1 MEPNTAA
8 GARRWVGIG
17 LSVLAFWVFS
27 PGLRAQEI
35 FEAAKAGD
43 TARVRML
50 VDKDPGL
57 LRAVDETGRTALHW
71 ACRGVDLEVVKA
83 LVEKGADVNA
93 RDAAAVTPL
102 HSAASRG
109 HRDAVEFL
117 IAHGARV
124 EAAMSGGSTPL
135 HLAAAKG
142 HRDVAAILLDR
153 NAPLDVPDDTED
165 TPLLAAAREGKW
177 DVVELIA
184 GRTPAAR
191 VDVLNR
197 PDFDGNTALHL
208 ACGSGRLDS
217 VKVLLAQGAA
227 TDVRN
232 ALGQTAYNLAD
243 EAGFKDIAACLVE
256 KGADRR
262 PAEFPRLSGPYLG
275 QPLPEKTPRLFARG
289 IVSTRA
295 GMYGTIVFSPDG
307 REAFW
312 KPELSNA
319 LLFTK
324 IENGCWSAP
333 RGFPFTAKESIDVPF
348 YSLDG
353 RRLLFMA
360 GSPNPQ
366 GIVDKE
372 GIWFVERRGAG
383 WSEPKPFDTVVNSA
397 SMHWQFSMDRSGDI
411 YLNSEGG
418 ICRARFE
425 GGRYLAPEPLPAPI
439 NLKHSEEEKYRAGE
453 VGPFISPA
461 GDYLIFAKFG
471 RGALLFVCFRMS
483 DGTWSEPRNL
493 SERLQTEGNDS
504 AAHVSPDGK
513 YLFFQSQRRG
523 SGASRGLYWVDAGVL
538 EDLRPKE
545 KE

>member
-1 MEPNTAA
+1 MKPNAA
-8 GARRWVGIG
+8 TGARRRAGIG
-17 LSVLAFWVFS
+17 LSVLALWIFC
-27 PGLRAQEI
+27 PGLKAQEI
-35 FEAAKAGD
+35 FEAAAAGD
-43 TARVRML
+43 TARVR
-50 VDKDPGL
+50 
-57 LRAVDETGRTALHW
+57 
-71 ACRGVDLEVVKA
+71 
-83 LVEKGADVNA
+83 
-93 RDAAAVTPL
+93 
-102 HSAASRG
+102 
-109 HRDAVEFL
+109 
-117 IAHGARV
+117 
-124 EAAMSGGSTPL
+124 
-135 HLAAAKG
+135 
-142 HRDVAAILLDR
+142 ILLDR
-153 NAPLDVPDDTED
+153 NALLDVLDDTED

-184 GRTPAAR
+184 NRIPHAR
-191 VDVLNR
+191 IDILNR
-197 PDFDGNTALHL
+197 PDFDGNTVLHL
-208 ACGSGRLDS
+208 AAGSSRLDL
-217 VKVLLAQGAA
+217 VKVLLAKGIA

-243 EAGFKDIAACLVE
+243 ERNFKDITACLVE

-262 PAEFPRLSGPYLG
+262 PAEFSRLSGPYLG
-275 QPLPEKTPRLFARG
+275 QPLPGKTPRLFAKG

-312 KPELSNA
+312 KPEQSNA

-333 RGFPFTAKESIDVPF
+333 RGFPFAAKDSIDVPF

-360 GSPNPQ
+360 GSRNPQ
-366 GIVDKE
+366 GIVEKE
-372 GIWFVERRGAG
+372 GIWFVEREGSG
-383 WSEPKPFDTVVNSA
+383 WSEPKPFDPVVNSA
-397 SMHWQFSMDRSGDI
+397 QMHWQFSMDRSGDI
-411 YLNSEGG
+411 YLNSGGG

-425 GGRYLAPEPLPAPI
+425 GGRYLAPEPLPAPV

-453 VGPFISPA
+453 VGPFISPE

-471 RGALLFVCFRMS
+471 RGVRLFVSFRMS

-513 YLFFQSQRRG
+513 YLFFQSQRKG
-523 SGASRGLYWVDAGVL
+523 SGASRGLYWLDAGVL
-538 EDLRPKE
+538 EELRPKE
-545 KE
+545 KERESRQIRKQSAKGLSE